1 MINKRASISSIAEI
15 AGVSPATVSRVLNH
29 PETVRHDTLEKV
41 RNVLKQYGF
50 HQESASGSSS
60 QSPLVLV
67 CLPSIA
73 NPFYSAILKG
83 IKSAAHARGF
93 HILLL
98 PEVVSQST
106 LPALNEIRQSAK
118 ISGIITLSAKMDE
131 TLLET
136 LDSYAPVI
144 QCCEYNSRS
153 YVPYVGID
161 DFGAAISAT
170 NYLITSG
177 RNKIAFVNGPL
188 DFNYAQ
194 ERLRGFE
201 AALSRFG
208 IDIPGSWKL
217 SLPSISYDVGY
228 ASICQLLSGSTR
240 PNAIFAASDVFAI
253 AALRAAMR
261 YDLKVPQDL
270 SIVGFDNI
278 DITAIVSP
286 TITTIS
292 QPCFQ
297 IGFTACESLA
307 SRMANPDTLPRSILL
322 DTELVVRESSR
333 PCKGIDGSS
342 QLVER

>member
-29 PETVRHDTLEKV
+29 PETVRPDTLEKV

-50 HQESASGSSS
+50 RHESNSAPTV
-60 QSPLVLV
+60 QAPLVLV
-67 CLPSIA
+67 CLPTIA
-73 NPFYSAILKG
+73 NPFYGPILKG
-83 IKSAAHARGF
+83 IRSAAHARGF
-93 HILLL
+93 HILVL

-106 LPALNEIRQSAK
+106 PPALDEIRQSAK

-131 TLLET
+131 SLLET

-188 DFNYAQ
+188 DFNNAQ

-201 AALSRFG
+201 AGLFKYG
-208 IDIPGSWKL
+208 IEIPGSWKL

-228 ASICQLLSGSTR
+228 ASIYQLLSGPTR

-253 AALRAAMR
+253 SALRAAKR

-322 DTELVVRESSR
+322 GTELVVRESTR
-333 PCKGIDGSS
+333 PYRNAEHEI
-342 QLVER
+342 